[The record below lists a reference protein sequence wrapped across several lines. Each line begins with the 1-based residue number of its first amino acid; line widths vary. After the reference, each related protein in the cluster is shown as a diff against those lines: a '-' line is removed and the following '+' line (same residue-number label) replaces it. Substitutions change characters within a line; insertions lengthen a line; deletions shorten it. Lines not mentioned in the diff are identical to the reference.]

1 MPAVVGKLE
10 GRGNGKKTVIVNA
23 TDVGKALKRPGEYLT
38 KYCAV
43 ELGTISTYDKVS
55 RCRPVYSS
63 ILCGDGHRVPWRA
76 RISPMDD
83 PPHDL
88 RRPPVVIASSSL
100 SEANSPRLCVLS
112 SGSGAGRPH
121 RLA

>member
-1 MPAVVGKLE
+1 MVQRADSPHETKILLADTCHRASSVISRLSALVYRYRYKMPAVVGKLE

-63 ILCGDGHRVPWRA
+63 ILCGDGHRVPCTWR
-76 RISPMDD
+76 
-83 PPHDL
+83 
-88 RRPPVVIASSSL
+88 
-100 SEANSPRLCVLS
+100 
-112 SGSGAGRPH
+112 
-121 RLA
+121 